1 MGSGFD
7 WVGAGPWGVWVLGQ
21 GLTIKQSETVV
32 VVLWVLQATPPGGVA
47 RTPIII
53 LLKGSIGLFNDKT
66 NGSPGRPFIPRN
78 RLKFGKAARIMFSLL
93 LTLLTAPKDIL
104 NHD

>member
-1 MGSGFD
+1 MFC
-7 WVGAGPWGVWVLGQ
+7 
-21 GLTIKQSETVV
+21 
-32 VVLWVLQATPPGGVA
+32 VVLSA
-47 RTPIII
+47 
-53 LLKGSIGLFNDKT
+53 LLDFIGNGSIGLFNDKT

>member
-1 MGSGFD
+1 MMVMWSGE
-7 WVGAGPWGVWVLGQ
+7 GQ
-21 GLTIKQSETVV
+21 VNLNLSLTLVDM
-32 VVLWVLQATPPGGVA
+32 
-47 RTPIII
+47 
-53 LLKGSIGLFNDKT
+53 KGSIGLIDDKT

>member
-1 MGSGFD
+1 MMILMLFFTKTGITLVPMDQIAKFLCLDISTCI
-7 WVGAGPWGVWVLGQ
+7 WPSAEI
-21 GLTIKQSETVV
+21 IKSVKN
-32 VVLWVLQATPPGGVA
+32 
-47 RTPIII
+47 
-53 LLKGSIGLFNDKT
+53 KGSIGPSDDKT